1 MSHILKD
8 TSKKQTSAVCAEL
21 QFGLLDRV
29 NTDMSMFFFL
39 YHVLSL
45 AFVHKNKNAYTL
57 KHSHACSLCQTF
69 QHPKISFFVAENPPG
84 ICQHQTE
91 LIALNLSRNLKVSGH
106 DDVIIGVTEVAWES
120 SEIRSLT
127 SLSVQHCIQSV

>member
-1 MSHILKD
+1 
-8 TSKKQTSAVCAEL
+8 
-21 QFGLLDRV
+21 
-29 NTDMSMFFFL
+29 MSMFFFL

-45 AFVHKNKNAYTL
+45 ALVHKNKNAYML

-69 QHPKISFFVAENPPG
+69 QNPKSSFFFVAETPPG

-91 LIALNLSRNLKVSGH
+91 LIALNRSRNLKVSGR
-106 DDVIIGVTEVAWES
+106 DDVIIGVAEVAWES